1 MANIDN
7 LNFKVILDDRDF
19 NKRIKDL
26 ERDARK
32 FNTNMSNLLHVRKA
46 SAQISQQEVANN
58 RRALQ
63 SKVDEAKAQ
72 ERINREKI
80 KTEGLQKK
88 INAQIERGAR
98 GSKQMSASASSFMGT
113 FWQMAAIGGM
123 VGLIRSLVQITG
135 EFELQK
141 ATLAAMLDDLGAAE
155 HILGKLKDLSVQSP
169 FTYKELGS
177 YAKQLTAFSVPKEEL
192 YETTNMIAD
201 LSAGLGVAAD
211 RLILAY
217 GQVKSAAFLRGQEV
231 RQFTEAGIPLLKE
244 LAEEFEKLE
253 GRAVSVGEVFDRI
266 STRQVS
272 FEMVRDVLKEMTEE
286 GGKFYQ
292 MQQIQAGTIWGKIQ
306 TLKGQW
312 QIALDEMG
320 KKNGTLIHD
329 TIDGL
334 TTLVKNWEKVGKWIR
349 TIIIMFGAYKAAVA
363 LAWVV
368 QKAFVAVDMVK
379 TFIMTAKSIGMS
391 IASLK
396 AFSLALSSVLPLLAL
411 VGGAIYAIST
421 NSSEAAES
429 VDHLNEELE
438 KSKANAISKQAE
450 FNADIAYLQSL
461 TKGTEA
467 YRDALKQLN
476 DVYGDFLPNLLTE
489 ASTYEDIAVA
499 AKKASDAIIE
509 KSRQDAITKMRE
521 QRDRELEADKY
532 FYTEML
538 TQMQEHMGASG
549 VNFMKQFIESVDA
562 NLSPEAIREEFFK
575 ALSQYMNNQDISNPT
590 IEGAG
595 RNLEGTLTDWLLT
608 STISGAANYIKKY
621 RESEAQIY
629 KAVNDLFSEAT
640 WGSHEEYKAI
650 QELEKKKNDAMVS
663 LSQEQISDSKKRD
676 KALEIEEAHLR
687 SLMDLYTKYGNT
699 TMADKYKKELQAL
712 EDFWKSWRGKVQ
724 DLLLDRG
731 YNENRAFGLWPT
743 EYTSSTDFIDKIVK
757 DYKEVTETIEKLHF
771 DPNTEKNLKDQKKV
785 IEAIANLLNID
796 LTTGKRKGSG
806 KSELEKKIDA
816 LSALKK
822 AYDSL
827 KELNLGD
834 TTIIQ
839 MLKENFPDIVSTYG
853 ESFIDALDFTNRIL
867 EFGRQLKATE
877 PDRAHS
883 ILQSLGLDNL
893 SNDKKVI
900 KDAIDA
906 AKKYF
911 EAIRKL
917 KTSDFSIEGEGVAF
931 DIGKIANQLSTKFND
946 IELNARK
953 ITETFNKI
961 DLNDPKAVEAVRNT
975 FEKEFGEGSW
985 DAFYAE
991 FLAKGED
998 AIKEFSNMEKEFERK
1013 LAQEKLNDIASK
1025 YVKESL
1031 ENIDLSHWGEK
1042 SINQIE
1048 AIRQRIADLMEQGIV
1063 LPQSTIDKLGAL
1075 GLSMEDLQKKILEL
1089 FGDKYDTATI
1099 EKFKALGK
1107 VINET
1112 SSIAKTLGSDLEKLG
1127 ETLDNDMLK
1136 GLGKSLQTFE
1146 QLAKMLTECD
1156 SLMQSIDDVTA
1167 KTMDDIKKEAEE
1179 VEKAKLEGTFESMAN
1194 SSDLITLAIKLAA
1207 SLVSK
1212 FVTGINESQKALIDA
1227 REAAIEY
1234 EHALKQIE
1242 YNDMKD
1248 SYATIFGTDEYRQA
1262 VDAMKMAAKYQR
1274 DIADSQEKIGTSQK
1288 EINKYM
1294 QDASYG
1300 WSQYSK
1306 GARETWNEVK
1316 ELGKGDILVDART
1329 GWQKFWGT
1337 GNELVKS
1344 INIADFIDE
1353 EGMLKGEELRAWMK
1367 ENGEHISQD
1376 NKDMLNQMLNDY
1388 DLYTQAVED
1397 ATAYLS
1403 NVFGNVADD
1412 MADAFI
1418 EAFKASGEAALDYAD
1433 IMDDVATEIAR
1444 SVIKSMLIDEIFSPE
1459 KIKEISGLLLAGD
1472 QAGALSIVDKAMM
1485 SAQELTPRIQAFLES
1500 LEPYFNMGEDE
1511 RNNLASGI
1519 KSITEDTANLLAS
1532 YLNAIRA
1539 DVSYSKTL
1547 WERMDAT
1554 TQQIATMLAG
1564 FSAPT
1569 LIDYQKKIEANTY
1582 NTAMATQ
1589 GILSELRS
1597 VITSEGGNTA
1607 IRTYA

>member
-1 MANIDN
+1 
-7 LNFKVILDDRDF
+7 
-19 NKRIKDL
+19 
-26 ERDARK
+26 
-32 FNTNMSNLLHVRKA
+32 
-46 SAQISQQEVANN
+46 
-58 RRALQ
+58 
-63 SKVDEAKAQ
+63 
-72 ERINREKI
+72 
-80 KTEGLQKK
+80 
-88 INAQIERGAR
+88 
-98 GSKQMSASASSFMGT
+98 
-113 FWQMAAIGGM
+113 
-123 VGLIRSLVQITG
+123 
-135 EFELQK
+135 
-141 ATLAAMLDDLGAAE
+141 
-155 HILGKLKDLSVQSP
+155 
-169 FTYKELGS
+169 
-177 YAKQLTAFSVPKEEL
+177 
-192 YETTNMIAD
+192 
-201 LSAGLGVAAD
+201 
-211 RLILAY
+211 
-217 GQVKSAAFLRGQEV
+217 
-231 RQFTEAGIPLLKE
+231 
-244 LAEEFEKLE
+244 
-253 GRAVSVGEVFDRI
+253 
-266 STRQVS
+266 
-272 FEMVRDVLKEMTEE
+272 
-286 GGKFYQ
+286 
-292 MQQIQAGTIWGKIQ
+292 
-306 TLKGQW
+306 
-312 QIALDEMG
+312 
-320 KKNGTLIHD
+320 
-329 TIDGL
+329 
-334 TTLVKNWEKVGKWIR
+334 
-349 TIIIMFGAYKAAVA
+349 
-363 LAWVV
+363 
-368 QKAFVAVDMVK
+368 
-379 TFIMTAKSIGMS
+379 
-391 IASLK
+391 
-396 AFSLALSSVLPLLAL
+396 
-411 VGGAIYAIST
+411 
-421 NSSEAAES
+421 
-429 VDHLNEELE
+429 
-438 KSKANAISKQAE
+438 
-450 FNADIAYLQSL
+450 
-461 TKGTEA
+461 
-467 YRDALKQLN
+467 
-476 DVYGDFLPNLLTE
+476 
-489 ASTYEDIAVA
+489 
-499 AKKASDAIIE
+499 
-509 KSRQDAITKMRE
+509 
-521 QRDRELEADKY
+521 
-532 FYTEML
+532 
-538 TQMQEHMGASG
+538 
-549 VNFMKQFIESVDA
+549 
-562 NLSPEAIREEFFK
+562 
-575 ALSQYMNNQDISNPT
+575 
-590 IEGAG
+590 
-595 RNLEGTLTDWLLT
+595 
-608 STISGAANYIKKY
+608 
-621 RESEAQIY
+621 
-629 KAVNDLFSEAT
+629 
-640 WGSHEEYKAI
+640 
-650 QELEKKKNDAMVS
+650 
-663 LSQEQISDSKKRD
+663 
-676 KALEIEEAHLR
+676 
-687 SLMDLYTKYGNT
+687 
-699 TMADKYKKELQAL
+699 
-712 EDFWKSWRGKVQ
+712 
-724 DLLLDRG
+724 
-731 YNENRAFGLWPT
+731 
-743 EYTSSTDFIDKIVK
+743 
-757 DYKEVTETIEKLHF
+757 
-771 DPNTEKNLKDQKKV
+771 
-785 IEAIANLLNID
+785 
-796 LTTGKRKGSG
+796 
-806 KSELEKKIDA
+806 
-816 LSALKK
+816 
-822 AYDSL
+822 
-827 KELNLGD
+827 
-834 TTIIQ
+834 
-839 MLKENFPDIVSTYG
+839 
-853 ESFIDALDFTNRIL
+853 
-867 EFGRQLKATE
+867 
-877 PDRAHS
+877 
-883 ILQSLGLDNL
+883 
-893 SNDKKVI
+893 
-900 KDAIDA
+900 
-906 AKKYF
+906 
-911 EAIRKL
+911 
-917 KTSDFSIEGEGVAF
+917 
-931 DIGKIANQLSTKFND
+931 
-946 IELNARK
+946 
-953 ITETFNKI
+953 
-961 DLNDPKAVEAVRNT
+961 
-975 FEKEFGEGSW
+975 
-985 DAFYAE
+985 
-991 FLAKGED
+991 
-998 AIKEFSNMEKEFERK
+998 
-1013 LAQEKLNDIASK
+1013 
-1025 YVKESL
+1025 
-1031 ENIDLSHWGEK
+1031 
-1042 SINQIE
+1042 
-1048 AIRQRIADLMEQGIV
+1048 MEQGIV

-1089 FGDKYDTATI
+1089 FGEKYDTATI

-1127 ETLDNDMLK
+1127 ETLDDDMLK

-1179 VEKAKLEGTFESMAN
+1179 VETAKLEGTFESMAN

-1207 SLVSK
+1207 SLISK

-1234 EHALKQIE
+1234 QNALKQIE

-1316 ELGKGDILVDART
+1316 ELGKGDILVDARN

-1519 KSITEDTANLLAS
+1519 KGITEDTANLLAS

>member
-7 LNFKVILDDRDF
+7 LNFKVILDDKDF
-19 NKRIKDL
+19 NKKIKDL

-32 FNTNMSNLLHVRKA
+32 FNTNMSNLLHVKKA
-46 SAQISQQEVANN
+46 SAQISQKEVENN

-63 SKVDEAKAQ
+63 AKVDEAKAQ
-72 ERINREKI
+72 EKINREKI
-80 KTEGLQKK
+80 KTEGLQRK

-98 GSKQMSASASSFMGT
+98 GSKQMSVSASSFMGT

-320 KKNGTLIHD
+320 KKNNTVIHGA
-329 TIDGL
+329 IDGL
-334 TTLVKNWEKVGKWIR
+334 TNLVKNWEKVGKWIR

-391 IASLK
+391 VAALK
-396 AFSLALSSVLPLLAL
+396 AFSIALSSTLPLLAL

-421 NSSEAAES
+421 NSSDAAES
-429 VDHLNEELE
+429 TRDLNAEIKGMYQDAKTLTTELDRDL
-438 KSKANAISKQAE
+438 A
-450 FNADIAYLQSL
+450 SL
-461 TKGTEA
+461 ENLTRGTEN
-467 YRDALKQLN
+467 YRDAIRQLN
-476 DVYGDFLPNLLTE
+476 DKYGDFLPNLIKE
-489 ASTYEDIAVA
+489 RDAYEDIAA
-499 AKKASDAIIE
+499 AAEQARQSIIE
-509 KSRQDAITKMRE
+509 KSRQEAIRLKEEDIEYQLSDVKDAGDQLLDWLNKEFPGYKESLGDFLEKFERNILNTPHFDAARDAARVWRETSQQYYGLILNSTTPAEPGKVDFTTAVVNYAHYLDQKTKLTKQAYDE
-521 QRDRELEADKY
+521 INNIYNTGSWDSYNEYLIQQNAEAIYSKELEALRARNVSARE
-532 FYTEML
+532 FAE
-538 TQMQEHMGASG
+538 ES
-549 VNFMKQFIESVDA
+549 IE
-562 NLSPEAIREEFFK
+562 I
-575 ALSQYMNNQDISNPT
+575 
-590 IEGAG
+590 
-595 RNLEGTLTDWLLT
+595 
-608 STISGAANYIKKY
+608 
-621 RESEAQIY
+621 
-629 KAVNDLFSEAT
+629 
-640 WGSHEEYKAI
+640 
-650 QELEKKKNDAMVS
+650 EKKRLKYLADMYR
-663 LSQEQISDSKKRD
+663 QIGN
-676 KALEIEEAHLR
+676 EAR
-687 SLMDLYTKYGNT
+687 AIDYE
-699 TMADKYKKELQAL
+699 KELKAL

-771 DPNTEKNLKDQKKV
+771 DPNTEKNLKEQKAV
-785 IEAIANLLNID
+785 IEAIADLLNID
-796 LTTGKRKGSG
+796 LTTGKRKGG

-822 AYDSL
+822 AYDDL
-827 KELNLGD
+827 KTLNLSD
-834 TTIIQ
+834 TTIVE
-839 MLKENFPDIVSTYG
+839 MLKDNFPDIVSTYG
-853 ESFIDALDFTNRIL
+853 ESFIEALDFTNRIL
-867 EFGRQLKATE
+867 EFARQLKATE

-883 ILQSLGLDNL
+883 ILQSLGIDNL
-893 SNDKKVI
+893 GNDKKVI
-900 KDAIDA
+900 KEAIDA

-917 KTSDFSIEGEGVAF
+917 QTSDFSIEGEGVAF

-998 AIKEFSNMEKEFERK
+998 AIKEFSNMEMEFERK

-1063 LPQSTIDKLGAL
+1063 LPQSTIDKLGVL

-1107 VINET
+1107 VINQT
-1112 SSIAKTLGSDLEKLG
+1112 SAVAKTLGSDLEKLG
-1127 ETLDNDMLK
+1127 ETLDDDMLK

-1146 QLAKMLTECD
+1146 QLAKILTECD

-1207 SLVSK
+1207 SLISK

-1274 DIADSQEKIGTSQK
+1274 DIAESQEKIGTSQK

-1294 QDASYG
+1294 QDASNG

-1306 GARETWNEVK
+1306 GAKEAWNEVK

-1329 GWQKFWGT
+1329 RWQKFWGT

-1459 KIKEISGLLLAGD
+1459 KIKEISSLLLAGD

-1500 LEPYFNMGEDE
+1500 LEPYFNMGEDD

-1519 KSITEDTANLLAS
+1519 KGITEDTANLLAS

-1589 GILSELRS
+1589 SILSELRS

>member
-1 MANIDN
+1 MVNIDN

-19 NKRIKDL
+19 NKKIKDL

-46 SAQISQQEVANN
+46 SAQISQQEVQNN

-63 SKVDEAKAQ
+63 AKVDEAKAQ
-72 ERINREKI
+72 EKINREKI
-80 KTEGLQKK
+80 RTEGLQKK
-88 INAQIERGAR
+88 INGQIERGAR
-98 GSKQMSASASSFMGT
+98 GSKQMSTSASSFMST
-113 FWQMAAIGGM
+113 FWQMAAIGGFT
-123 VGLIRSLVQITG
+123 GLIKSLVQITG

-141 ATLAAMLDDLGAAE
+141 ATLSAMLDDFGAAE
-155 HILGKLKDLSVQSP
+155 HILTKLKDLSLESP
-169 FTYKELGS
+169 FTYKELGN

-272 FEMVRDVLKEMTEE
+272 FEMVRDVLREMTEE

-320 KKNGTLIHD
+320 KKNNTVIHGA
-329 TIDGL
+329 IDGL
-334 TTLVKNWEKVGKWIR
+334 TTLVKNWEKVGKVLR
-349 TIIIMFGAYKAAVA
+349 TIIIAYGAYKAALLA
-363 LAWVV
+363 AWVLEKAIV
-368 QKAFVAVDMVK
+368 AVNMAKAFIAGIKATHSLTAAIKGMNLSLSA
-379 TFIMTAKSIGMS
+379 TLGFIG
-391 IASLK
+391 
-396 AFSLALSSVLPLLAL
+396 L
-411 VGGAIYAIST
+411 VGGAIYALST

-429 VDHLNEELE
+429 TRDLNAEIKGMYQDAKILTTELDRDLASLE
-438 KSKANAISKQAE
+438 N
-450 FNADIAYLQSL
+450 L
-461 TKGTEA
+461 TKGTEN
-467 YRDALKQLN
+467 YRDAIRQLN
-476 DVYGDFLPNLLTE
+476 EKYGDFLPNLIKE
-489 ASTYEDIAVA
+489 KDAYEDIAA
-499 AKKASDAIIE
+499 AAEQARQSIIE
-509 KSRQDAITKMRE
+509 KSRQEAIRLKEEDIEYQLSDVKDAGDQLLDWLNKEFPGYKESLGDFLEKFERNILNTPHFDAARDAARVWRETSQQYYGLILNSTTPAEPGKVNFATAVVNYAHYLDQKTKLTKQAYDE
-521 QRDRELEADKY
+521 INNIYNTGSWDSYNEYVINQNAEAIYSKELEALRARNVSARE
-532 FYTEML
+532 FAE
-538 TQMQEHMGASG
+538 ES
-549 VNFMKQFIESVDA
+549 IE
-562 NLSPEAIREEFFK
+562 I
-575 ALSQYMNNQDISNPT
+575 
-590 IEGAG
+590 
-595 RNLEGTLTDWLLT
+595 
-608 STISGAANYIKKY
+608 
-621 RESEAQIY
+621 
-629 KAVNDLFSEAT
+629 
-640 WGSHEEYKAI
+640 
-650 QELEKKKNDAMVS
+650 EKKRLKYLADMYRQIGNDARA
-663 LSQEQISDSKKRD
+663 RD
-676 KALEIEEAHLR
+676 YE
-687 SLMDLYTKYGNT
+687 
-699 TMADKYKKELQAL
+699 KELKAL

-771 DPNTEKNLKDQKKV
+771 DPNTEKNLKEQKAV
-785 IEAIANLLNID
+785 IEAIADLLNID
-796 LTTGKRKGSG
+796 LTTGKRKGSGG

-822 AYDSL
+822 AYDDL
-827 KELNLGD
+827 KTLNLSD
-834 TTIIQ
+834 TTIVE
-839 MLKENFPDIVSTYG
+839 MLKDNFPDIVSTYG
-853 ESFIDALDFTNRIL
+853 ESFIEALDFTNRIL
-867 EFGRQLKATE
+867 EFARQLKATE

-883 ILQSLGLDNL
+883 ILQSLGIDNL

-900 KDAIDA
+900 KEAIDA

-917 KTSDFSIEGEGVAF
+917 QTSDFSIEGEGVAF
-931 DIGKIANQLSTKFND
+931 DIGKIANQLSNKFND
-946 IELNARK
+946 IELNAK
-953 ITETFNKI
+953 KTAEIFKKI
-961 DLNDPKAVEAVRNT
+961 DLNDPKAIEAAKNT

-991 FLAKGED
+991 FLSKGED
-998 AIKEFSNMEKEFERK
+998 AIKEFSNMEMEFERK

-1089 FGDKYDTATI
+1089 FGEKYDTATI

-1107 VINET
+1107 AINQT
-1112 SSIAKTLGSDLEKLG
+1112 STVAKTLGSDLEKLG
-1127 ETLDNDMLK
+1127 ETLEDDMLV

-1146 QLAKMLTECD
+1146 QLAKILTECD

-1179 VEKAKLEGTFESMAN
+1179 VEKAKLEGTFKSMAN
-1194 SSDLITLAIKLAA
+1194 SSDLMMLAFKLAA
-1207 SLVSK
+1207 SLISK
-1212 FVTGINESQKALIDA
+1212 VVTGINESQKALIDA

-1274 DIADSQEKIGTSQK
+1274 DIAESQEKIGTSQK
-1288 EINKYM
+1288 EINEYM

-1300 WSQYSK
+1300 FAQYSK
-1306 GARETWNEVK
+1306 GAKEAWNEVK

-1459 KIKEISGLLLAGD
+1459 KIKEISSLLLAGD

-1500 LEPYFNMGEDE
+1500 LEPYFNMGEDD

-1519 KSITEDTANLLAS
+1519 KGITEDTANLLAS

-1589 GILSELRS
+1589 SILSELRS

>member
-7 LNFKVILDDRDF
+7 LNFKVILDDKDF

-26 ERDARK
+26 ERDAKK

-46 SAQISQQEVANN
+46 SAQISQQEVMNN

-63 SKVDEAKAQ
+63 SKVDEIKAQ
-72 ERINREKI
+72 EKINREKI
-80 KTEGLQKK
+80 KTEGLQRK
-88 INAQIERGAR
+88 INQQIERGAR
-98 GSKQMSASASSFMGT
+98 SSKQMSVSSNQFMTT
-113 FWQMAAIGGM
+113 FMQLAAFGGM
-123 VGLIRSLVQITG
+123 VGLLQSIVRITG
-135 EFELQK
+135 EFELQRT
-141 ATLAAMLDDLGAAE
+141 TLGAMLGDLGAAE
-155 HILGKLKDLSVQSP
+155 HIITKIKGLAVESP
-169 FTYKELGS
+169 FTFKELTGFS
-177 YAKQLTAFSVPKEEL
+177 KQLTAFGVDEDEL
-192 YETTNMIAD
+192 FDTMKMIAD

-231 RQFTEAGIPLLKE
+231 RQFTEAGIPLLQE

-272 FEMVRDVLKEMTEE
+272 FEMVRDVLREMTSE
-286 GGKFYQ
+286 GGKFYN
-292 MQQIQAGTIWGKIQ
+292 MQELQSNTLWGKMSKLKDQ
-306 TLKGQW
+306 WEMTLN
-312 QIALDEMG
+312 EMG
-320 KKNGTLIHD
+320 KKNNTVIHGAIDSLIKL
-329 TIDGL
+329 I
-334 TTLVKNWEKVGKWIR
+334 KNWEKVGKILR
-349 TIIIMFGAYKAAVA
+349 TLIITFGAYKAALA
-363 LAWVV
+363 AAWVLS
-368 QKAFVAVDMVK
+368 KAITAVKMAQAFYNGIK
-379 TFIMTAKSIGMS
+379 ATKSFTAAIQGMNL
-391 IASLK
+391 SLS
-396 AFSLALSSVLPLLAL
+396 ATLGFL
-411 VGGAIYAIST
+411 GGAIGLIYALST
-421 NSSEAAES
+421 NSDDASES
-429 VDHLNEELE
+429 THDLNEELQTMHDKTTALMGAFE
-438 KSKANAISKQAE
+438 
-450 FNADIAYLQSL
+450 ADIAHLRNVVR
-461 TKGTEA
+461 GTED
-467 YRDALKQLN
+467 YRDAIERIN
-476 DVYGDFLPNLLTE
+476 MAYGDYLPNLLTE
-489 ASTYEDIAVA
+489 ASTLQDIEEA
-499 AKKASDAIIE
+499 ARSAKDAILE
-509 KSRQDAITKMRE
+509 KSRQEAIQKMQE
-521 QRDRELEADKY
+521 ERDRRLEEENTAYGDLLKKFASAY
-532 FYTEML
+532 GEPGGFFFRQAMEKIAKENIIERDAVL
-538 TQMQEHMGASG
+538 SRFKQEFVDFFGE
-549 VNFMKQFIESVDA
+549 NESRDLGKFVDEY
-562 NLSPEAIREEFFK
+562 S
-575 ALSQYMNNQDISNPT
+575 DT
-590 IEGAG
+590 
-595 RNLEGTLTDWLLT
+595 
-608 STISGAANYIKKY
+608 
-621 RESEAQIY
+621 IY
-629 KAVNDLFSEAT
+629 KASEYVRQVAAWNTKIATDINNMYSEAT
-640 WGSHEEYKAI
+640 WSSLDEFNEVQKIELYYSERLAKLSQQQLTSEEYRNK
-650 QELEKKKNDAMVS
+650 ELELQKSRVQDLV
-663 LSQEQISDSKKRD
+663 E
-676 KALEIEEAHLR
+676 
-687 SLMDLYTKYGNT
+687 LYTTYGNT
-699 TMADKYKKELQAL
+699 TMADKYTKELQAL

-731 YNENRAFGLWPT
+731 YKENRSFGLWPT
-743 EYTSSTDFIDKIVK
+743 EYTSSTDFLENLTKQ
-757 DYKEVTETIEKLHF
+757 YKEVTEQIEGLHF
-771 DPNTEKNLKDQKKV
+771 DPGTEKSLKEQKKI
-785 IEAIANLLNID
+785 IEAIADLLNID
-796 LTTGKRKGSG
+796 LSTGGRKGSGG

-822 AYDSL
+822 AYDDL
-827 KELNLGD
+827 KTLNLSD
-834 TTIIQ
+834 ATIVE

-853 ESFIDALDFTNRIL
+853 ESFIEALDFTNRIL

-893 SNDKKVI
+893 SNDKQVI
-900 KDAIDA
+900 KQAIDA

-911 EAIRKL
+911 EAIRKWQ
-917 KTSDFSIEGEGVAF
+917 TSDFSIEGEGVTF
-931 DIGKIANQLSTKFND
+931 DIGKIANQLSTKFNE
-946 IELNARK
+946 IELNAKK
-953 ITETFNKI
+953 ITETFKQI
-961 DLNDPKAVEAVRNT
+961 DLSDPKAVEAIKKT

-985 DAFYAE
+985 DAFYKE
-991 FLAKGED
+991 YMVKGEQ
-998 AIKEFSNMEKEFERK
+998 AIKDFAALEKGYERK
-1013 LAQEKLNDIASK
+1013 IAQERLNDIASK
-1025 YVKESL
+1025 HVKESL

-1048 AIRQRIADLMEQGIV
+1048 AIRQRISDLMKGGIE
-1063 LPQSTIDKLGAL
+1063 LPKSTIDELNRL
-1075 GLSMEDLQKKILEL
+1075 GLTTDTLIAKIKEL

-1127 ETLDNDMLK
+1127 ETLDDDMLK

-1146 QLAKMLTECD
+1146 QLAKILTECD

-1179 VEKAKLEGTFESMAN
+1179 VKKAKLEGTFESMAN

-1207 SLVSK
+1207 SLINK

-1262 VDAMKMAAKYQR
+1262 VDAMKMAAEYQQAAL
-1274 DIADSQEKIGTSQK
+1274 DATK
-1288 EINKYM
+1288 EIKTTTKDIKDYFDGM
-1294 QDASYG
+1294 SGWASL
-1300 WSQYSK
+1300 SK
-1306 GARETWNEVK
+1306 EAQKTASAVK
-1316 ELGKGDILVDART
+1316 ELGLGDILVDART

-1353 EGMLKGEELRAWMK
+1353 DGMLKGEELRAWMK

-1388 DLYTQAVED
+1388 DLYIQAVED

-1403 NVFGNVADD
+1403 GVFGNVADD

-1459 KIKEISGLLLAGD
+1459 KIKEISSLLLAGD

-1485 SAQELTPRIQAFLES
+1485 SAQELTPRIQAILES

-1519 KSITEDTANLLAS
+1519 KGITEDTANLLAS

-1589 GILSELRS
+1589 SILSELRS